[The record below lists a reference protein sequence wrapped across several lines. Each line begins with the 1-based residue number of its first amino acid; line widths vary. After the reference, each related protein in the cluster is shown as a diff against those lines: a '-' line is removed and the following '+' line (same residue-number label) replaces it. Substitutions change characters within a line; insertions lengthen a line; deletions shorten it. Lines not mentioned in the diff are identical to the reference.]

1 MPAIDSTTEQI
12 IRLALAEDHV
22 ADDLTSRLLIP
33 ESLNGQAVLF
43 AKADGIVAGLEVF
56 ATVFKEVDAKLK
68 VSRHRFNGER
78 VWPGEITASVCG
90 PLRSILAGERVALNF
105 ICHLS
110 GVATLTR
117 SFVEAVKG
125 LDTVI
130 TDTRKTMPGLRLL
143 EKRAVKF
150 GGGQNHRFN
159 LSDGILI
166 KDNHLAALR
175 KLGLSLTQIV
185 AQARKG
191 RPKGLRVEVEV
202 TCLNEADEAAAAGAD
217 ILLLDNMSP
226 TAMQEVAAQLKRKVL
241 LEASGGINIGN
252 VRAVAETG
260 VDRISIGALTHSAKA
275 LDFSLELI

>member
-1 MPAIDSTTEQI
+1 MPVIDAATKEI
-12 IRLALAEDHV
+12 IRLSLAEDYI
-22 ADDLTSRLLIP
+22 ADDVTSRLLIP
-33 ESLNGQAVLF
+33 EGLNGQAVLF

-56 ATVFKEVDAKLK
+56 ASVFKEVDAKLK

-78 VWPGEITASVCG
+78 VWPGEITASVRG
-90 PLRSILAGERVALNF
+90 PIRSILASERVALNF

-117 SFVEAVKG
+117 NFVEAVKG
-125 LDTVI
+125 LDTII
-130 TDTRKTMPGLRLL
+130 TDTRKTMPGLRLP

-150 GGGQNHRFN
+150 GGGHNHRFN

-175 KLGLSLTQIV
+175 KQGLSLSQIV
-185 AQARKG
+185 AQARNG
-191 RPKGLRVEVEV
+191 RPEGLRVEVEV
-202 TCLNEADEAAAAGAD
+202 TCLKEADEAAVAGAD
-217 ILLLDNMSP
+217 ILLLDNMGP
-226 TAMQEVAAQLKRKVL
+226 EAMAEVVAQLKGKVL
-241 LEASGGINIGN
+241 LEASGGINLAN

-275 LDFSLELI
+275 LDFSLEMI